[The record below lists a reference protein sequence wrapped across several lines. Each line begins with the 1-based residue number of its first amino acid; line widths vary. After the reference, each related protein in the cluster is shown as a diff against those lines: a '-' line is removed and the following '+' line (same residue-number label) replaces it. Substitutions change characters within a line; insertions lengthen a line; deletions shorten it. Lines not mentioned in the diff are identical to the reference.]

1 MRDEEDINK
10 KRFLK
15 IIIFSVISLFIVFI
29 ISISIG
35 SSYIPFQDIIK
46 ILFGFGENNLETQK
60 IIVNNIR
67 LPRVIMSFIVGSGL
81 AIAGVIFQGIIR
93 NPMADPYIVGISAG
107 AGTGVTL
114 AIVLGINFTI
124 WGIGTLPIMAFIGAI
139 LTVYAVYNLARVNNK
154 VPVMTFLLAGV
165 AVGYVLNAFTSFL
178 MVIGANELHQIV
190 YWLMGS
196 IANSNWH
203 EIKMIL
209 PYYIIGLLPV
219 SFFLNDLNII
229 LLGEENAQYLGVDV
243 EKVKLILIVSATLIT
258 AAVVSVSGSIGF
270 VGLIIP
276 HITRMLVGPDHRKLL
291 PFAAIFGGIFMMV
304 SDDLAR
310 FLLSPLEIPVGII
323 TSLAGGPYFIYLLR
337 KKKNSSW

>member
-1 MRDEEDINK
+1 MKLKRDITK
-10 KRFLK
+10 SRLIYVILATLLLFFL
-15 IIIFSVISLFIVFI
+15 IFIFSLGL
-29 ISISIG
+29 G
-35 SSYIPFQDIIK
+35 STYIPFKNIIK
-46 ILFGFGENNLETQK
+46 ILFNYNTVNLETEK

-67 LPRVIMSFIVGSGL
+67 LPRIILSFLVGSGL
-81 AIAGVIFQGIIR
+81 SMAGVIFQGIIR
-93 NPMADPYIVGISAG
+93 NPMVDPYIVGISAG

-124 WGIGTLPIMAFIGAI
+124 LGIGTIPIMAFLGAI
-139 LTVYAVYNLARVNNK
+139 ITVYVVYNLARTNNK

-165 AVGYVLNAFTSFL
+165 AMGFVLNALTSFL
-178 MVIGANELHQIV
+178 MVIGTKDLHKIV

-196 IANSNWH
+196 LANSNWQ

-209 PYYIIGLLPV
+209 PYYILAIIPI

-243 EKVKLILIVSATLIT
+243 EKVKFILIVSATLLT
-258 AAVVSVSGSIGF
+258 ASVVSVSGSIGF
-270 VGLIIP
+270 IGLVIP

-291 PFAAIFGGIFMMV
+291 PFAAIFGGLFMMV

-337 KKKNSSW
+337 KKKNNSW